1 MRWFEHDFDH
11 SSYNA
16 DEFDARIG
24 MPGLHRVRPKVEPIE
39 RTAILPRE
47 IFVRF
52 ASESFW
58 MDPQNNISQCPSC
71 SPHRYAGSCG

>member
-1 MRWFEHDFDH
+1 
-11 SSYNA
+11 
-16 DEFDARIG
+16 

-39 RTAILPRE
+39 PTAILPRE

-58 MDPQNNISQCPSC
+58 MDPKNNISQCPSC